1 VIQGATGGPADS
13 TVASV
18 AAGVVSVVAAAVS
31 VEGLHL
37 GDLLSE
43 AGVHLVAARSV
54 VVGSVV
60 AGSVVDTDHINPPH
74 LLQ

>member
-1 VIQGATGGPADS
+1 
-13 TVASV
+13 
-18 AAGVVSVVAAAVS
+18 S